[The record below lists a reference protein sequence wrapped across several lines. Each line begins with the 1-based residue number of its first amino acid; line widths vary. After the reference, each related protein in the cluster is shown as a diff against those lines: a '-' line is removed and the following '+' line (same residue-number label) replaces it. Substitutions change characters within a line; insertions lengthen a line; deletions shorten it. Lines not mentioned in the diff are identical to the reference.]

1 MQLKV
6 FVLPVKNLGA
16 AEAEMNAF
24 LRGHRVLA
32 VKREFVAEGEN
43 SAWKLCVEYL
53 DGAGGDALAAGG
65 RPPKVDYKE
74 VLKPEEFE
82 VSRVLESAN
91 PWLTDQVSFRSQ
103 NGSRTL

>member
-32 VKREFVAEGEN
+32 VKKEFVP
-43 SAWKLCVEYL
+43 
-53 DGAGGDALAAGG
+53 D
-65 RPPKVDYKE
+65 
-74 VLKPEEFE
+74 
-82 VSRVLESAN
+82 N
-91 PWLTDQVSFRSQ
+91 PAIILSPDV
-103 NGSRTL
+103 